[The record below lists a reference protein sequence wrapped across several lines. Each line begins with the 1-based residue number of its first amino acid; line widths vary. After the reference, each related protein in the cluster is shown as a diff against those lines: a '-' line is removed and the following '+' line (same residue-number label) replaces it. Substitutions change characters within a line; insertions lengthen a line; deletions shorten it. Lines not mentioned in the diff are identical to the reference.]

1 MALLILGL
9 VIFLGAHAL
18 KLLAPAARTAAVA
31 RLGEG
36 GWKGLFSLVSLAG
49 FALICIGYGAARL
62 NPVVLWT
69 APGWLYWVTLALM
82 LPAMILLVAGNLPG
96 SRIKQ
101 RVGHPMLLSVKVWAA
116 AHLLVNG
123 GLHDLL
129 LFGGFLIWA
138 VPDFIRLRRRDRA
151 NGTVYAARGPA
162 RDALV
167 LGLGVLAYALLVG
180 GLHLWLVGVRPLP
193 G

>member
-1 MALLILGL
+1 MALLVIGL
-9 VIFLGAHAL
+9 VIFLGTHAIN
-18 KLLAPAARTAAVA
+18 LLAPAARTAAVA

-36 GWKGLFSLVSLAG
+36 GWKGVFSLLSLAG
-49 FALICIGYGAARL
+49 FVLVCIGYGEARAA
-62 NPVVLWT
+62 PITLWT
-69 APGWLYWVTLALM
+69 APAWGYWVTAALM

-123 GLHDLL
+123 GVHDLL
-129 LFGGFLIWA
+129 LFGGFLAWA

-151 NGTVYAARGPA
+151 SGTVYATRGPG
-162 RDALV
+162 RDAMV
-167 LGLGVLAYALLVG
+167 IGLGVLVYLLFAG
-180 GLHLWLVGVRPLP
+180 GLHRWLVGVAPFV

>member
-1 MALLILGL
+1 MMHVADRLLSAVQRCGAPLCVGL
-9 VIFLGAHAL
+9 DPVVG
-18 KLLAPAARTAAVA
+18 KLPAALQTVGATKPASA
-31 RLGEG
+31 IES
-36 GWKGLFSLVSLAG
+36 FSLAVLA
-49 FALICIGYGAARL
+49 ACARVA
-62 NPVVLWT
+62 PVVLWT
-69 APGWLYWVTLALM
+69 APGWLYWVTAALM

-101 RVGHPMLLSVKVWAA
+101 RVGHPMLLSVKVWAT

-151 NGTVYAARGPA
+151 NGTVYATRGPA

>member
-1 MALLILGL
+1 MALLAIGL
-9 VIFLGAHAL
+9 VIFLGTHAIN
-18 KLLAPAARTAAVA
+18 LLAPAARARAVA

-36 GWKGLFSLVSLAG
+36 GWKGVYSLISLAG
-49 FALICIGYGAARL
+49 FVLLCIGYGEARVD
-62 NPVVLWT
+62 PVVLWT
-69 APGWLYWVTLALM
+69 APRWLYWATAVLM

-129 LFGGFLIWA
+129 LFGGFLLWA

-151 NGTVYAARGPA
+151 NGTVYGARGPA

-167 LGLGVLAYALLVG
+167 LALGVLVYLVFAG
-180 GLHLWLVGVRPLP
+180 GLHRWLIGVSPFP